1 MTAFTTQTLV
11 ANVVYGVP
19 SGNYP
24 GNSQTWFSNSVPAAS
39 YYAGQGSI
47 QTVTYQ
53 LNNFVGLIKIEAT
66 LNDQQASAPWF
77 EIANIG
83 NISNAT
89 SGTSSTTV
97 IGNFSWLRAEIID
110 YTAGNIQSITAAY

>member
-1 MTAFTTQTLV
+1 MTNFTTQTLV

-24 GNSQTWFSNSVPAAS
+24 GNSQAWVSNSVPAAS

-47 QTVTYQ
+47 QTMTYQ
-53 LNNFVGLIKIEAT
+53 LDNFVGVINIQAT
-66 LNDQQASAPWF
+66 LNDQQESAPWF
-77 EIANIG
+77 YIANIG
-83 NISNAT
+83 NASNAT

-97 IGNFSWLRAEIID
+97 IGNFSWIRAEITD
-110 YTAGNIQSITAAY
+110 FTTGNIGSISVSY

>member
-19 SGNYP
+19 SGNYD
-24 GNSQTWFSNSVPAAS
+24 GSSQDWLSNAVPAAS

-47 QTVTYQ
+47 QTITYQ

-66 LNDQQASAPWF
+66 LNDAQESAPWF

-83 NISNAT
+83 NISNELLDEILEVT
-89 SGTSSTTV
+89 
-97 IGNFSWLRAEIID
+97 NELFSRH
-110 YTAGNIQSITAAY
+110 QITALMKTLFKKKQQK